1 MELSKEEILK
11 LDEILKFLNNERFK
25 NYDILYLENYFKI
38 TREKYQFLYNHICN
52 FSIEETNIGNVVDK
66 GFDYQSIEC
75 DYRTDRFIKNGGFKG
90 YYKMKKERELEKI
103 KPTIIAENYI
113 GGNNHGIQSSRSE
126 LKKVKTT
133 ETNHPQPKEI
143 KENPII
149 SFISKFWWKILIPIS
164 IVIIGILIERDVIN
178 ITKCFK

>member
-25 NYDILYLENYFKI
+25 NYDIEYIENYFKI
-38 TREKYQFLYNHICN
+38 PIEEYQFLYNYICN
-52 FSIEETNIGNVVDK
+52 FSINETDIGNVIDK
-66 GFDYQSIEC
+66 GLGIEC
-75 DYRTDRFIKNGGFKG
+75 DYRTDKFIRNGGFKE

-133 ETNHPQPKEI
+133 ETIHPQPKEI

-164 IVIIGILIERDVIN
+164 IVIIGILIELILQNVLN
-178 ITKCFK
+178 